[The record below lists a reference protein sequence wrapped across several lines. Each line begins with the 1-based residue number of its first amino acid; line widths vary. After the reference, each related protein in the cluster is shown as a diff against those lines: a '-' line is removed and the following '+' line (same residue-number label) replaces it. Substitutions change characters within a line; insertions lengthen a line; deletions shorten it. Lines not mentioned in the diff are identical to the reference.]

1 MTPTQYAAG
10 VVKEIL
16 KPSPAAW
23 FWFGASSGMIR
34 FIDAFLP
41 RTFWV
46 SLRYFTT
53 ETLADWL

>member
-1 MTPTQYAAG
+1 MTPSQYAAG

-46 SLRYFTT
+46 RLPPFFRTT
-53 ETLADWL
+53 V